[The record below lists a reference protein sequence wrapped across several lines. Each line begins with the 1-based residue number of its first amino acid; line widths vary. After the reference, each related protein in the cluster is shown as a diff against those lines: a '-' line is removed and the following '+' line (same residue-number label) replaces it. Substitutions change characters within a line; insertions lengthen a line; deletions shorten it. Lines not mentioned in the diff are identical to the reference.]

1 GVAQGIGEGYKLAL
15 VVADLLS
22 PEHPDDFYRFG
33 EAPQPD
39 GRRLERKPIA
49 LKLGLMPAGTDAELE
64 TAAGKVV
71 NGHGRVG
78 QDRWMPEAGAVHQR
92 ADPYSCGP
100 HCQGRVTG
108 DGLETITVG
117 RNLGRIEVV
126 PDADPIE
133 AELFRAVP
141 QVEQLA
147 DGAVLRA
154 RVNAE

>member
-1 GVAQGIGEGYKLAL
+1 
-15 VVADLLS
+15 
-22 PEHPDDFYRFG
+22 
-33 EAPQPD
+33 
-39 GRRLERKPIA
+39 
-49 LKLGLMPAGTDAELE
+49 
-64 TAAGKVV
+64 KVV

-154 RVNAE
+154 RVNAELRHPALHPATSLAMLAYSSPPDIRT